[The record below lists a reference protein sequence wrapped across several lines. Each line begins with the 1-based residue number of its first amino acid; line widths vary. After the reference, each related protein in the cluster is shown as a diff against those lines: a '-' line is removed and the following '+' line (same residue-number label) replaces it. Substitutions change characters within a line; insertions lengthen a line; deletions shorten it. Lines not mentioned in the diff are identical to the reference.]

1 MRLIWLTDLH
11 LDRAADEVREQFFL
25 RLGAQDFDAAVIT
38 GDISCGR
45 QIADHLARIARVTAP
60 RPAFFLLGNHD
71 FYGSSFSEV
80 QKLVEKVCSGHG
92 NLRQLGRG
100 EIVPLGSSDALIG
113 HQGWADGR
121 AGWGPRSLA
130 HNPDFH
136 AIGDFCGL
144 SRDEAFARMNELGKI
159 CARYFRGLLPY
170 ALTCYRRVWVATHV
184 PPFPHAA
191 RYDGEPCDRLRQ
203 PFYSNVS
210 AGGVI
215 RSIAEKFP
223 GRRLTVLCGHTH
235 CRAAVRA
242 ANNVDVLVGSARP
255 GSPDFQEIF
264 SLN

>member
-1 MRLIWLTDLH
+1 MY
-11 LDRAADEVREQFFL
+11 
-25 RLGAQDFDAAVIT
+25 
-38 GDISCGR
+38 
-45 QIADHLARIARVTAP
+45 
-60 RPAFFLLGNHD
+60 FLLGNHD

-80 QKLVEKVCSGHG
+80 QKRVEEVCAGHG

-100 EIVPLGSSDALIG
+100 EIVPLGSGDALIG

-130 HNPDFH
+130 RNPDFQ

-144 SRDEAFARMNELGKI
+144 SQGEAFARMHKLGKG
-159 CARYFRGLLPY
+159 CAQYFRDLLPY

-184 PPFPHAA
+184 PPFSHAA
-191 RYDGEPCDRLRQ
+191 YYDNKPCDKLRQ
-203 PFYSNVS
+203 PFFSNIS
-210 AGGVI
+210 AGGAI
-215 RSIAEKFP
+215 RAIAGRFP

-242 ANNVDVLVGSARP
+242 ANNVEVLVGSARP
-255 GSPDFQEIF
+255 GAPEFQQIF